1 MCFPSYLMLT
11 SDALILLQLF
21 FDVSGEV
28 TGSGH
33 NGKYGA
39 VPHSVVTQASS
50 INLRAELCSRT
61 DVSMAK
67 ILSALPNVLSL
78 YPNSNNLL
86 TSD

>member
-1 MCFPSYLMLT
+1 MKVLLEKLENLIAEYKEKLQESENTKVQLSELKPGDMFMCFPSYLMLT

-39 VPHSVVTQASS
+39 VPHSVVT
-50 INLRAELCSRT
+50 
-61 DVSMAK
+61 
-67 ILSALPNVLSL
+67 
-78 YPNSNNLL
+78 
-86 TSD
+86 